1 MRPGDG
7 MYPVVVVN
15 FVLVLFSFS
24 SQYKSGFQRGLYYS
38 IYMWSVIFL
47 PSKTWGAYRIIV
59 FVCNADSHI
68 ACALPDIACALPIS
82 FRTST

>member
-15 FVLVLFSFS
+15 FVLVLFSVS
-24 SQYKSGFQRGLYYS
+24 SQYKSGFQRRLYYY

-47 PSKTWGAYRIIV
+47 PSKTWGG
-59 FVCNADSHI
+59 
-68 ACALPDIACALPIS
+68 
-82 FRTST
+82 RTG